1 MEAVARHSLASPITV
16 DALIALVGEP
26 VRECIGPTD
35 LEIDSVAPLSEGAR
49 GAMVFC
55 RKTGDAGGETIARS
69 AASVIVVEASTPVA
83 ERASQCVI
91 CTENPARWFIKAVEL
106 LFPSPDPSIHAGAV
120 VEAGARIGDGCSIGP
135 GTFIAACVTIGK
147 NCVIGPNCTLGT
159 PGLAIE
165 REQDGTPVRYPHLGD
180 VVIEDGVSIGAGS
193 VIVRGILEDTRIG
206 TGTQIGNMVN
216 IGHNCVLGEN
226 CWISTG
232 AVLCGSVR
240 LGNSAMIGAGATV
253 NNHASIGNG
262 AVVGI
267 GSVVTKS
274 VADGK
279 RVFGVPAKFIAT
291 MRSL

>member
-1 MEAVARHSLASPITV
+1 MELSVRRPLSRPTTV

-26 VRECIGPTD
+26 VCECIGPTD
-35 LEIDSVAPLSEGAR
+35 LEIDSVAPLSDGAK
-49 GAMVFC
+49 GTMVFC
-55 RKTGDAGGETIARS
+55 RKTGDAGGEMIARS
-69 AASVIVVEASTPVA
+69 AASVIVVEANTPVA

-106 LFPSPDPSIHAGAV
+106 LFPSPDASIDASAV

-135 GTFIAACVTIGK
+135 GTFIAACVRIGK
-147 NCVIGPNCTLGT
+147 NCVIGPNCTLGA

-165 REQDGTPVRYPHLGD
+165 RERDGTPVRYSHLGD
-180 VVIEDGVSIGAGS
+180 IVIGDGVSIGAGS

-240 LGNSAMIGAGATV
+240 LGNAAMIGAGATV
-253 NNHASIGNG
+253 NNHASIGDG

-274 VADGK
+274 VANGK
-279 RVFGVPAKFIAT
+279 RVFGVPARTIPT

>member
-1 MEAVARHSLASPITV
+1 MEVSARHSLPSPITV
-16 DALIALVGEP
+16 DALVALVSEP
-26 VRECIGPTD
+26 VSGCIGPTD
-35 LEIDSVAPLSEGAR
+35 LEIDSVAPLSDGAK

-55 RKTGDAGGETIARS
+55 RKTGDTGGEMVARS
-69 AASVIVVEASTPVA
+69 AASVIVADVNTPVS

-91 CTENPARWFIKAVEL
+91 CAENPARWFIKAVEL
-106 LFPSPDPSIHAGAV
+106 LFPSPVPSIHAGAV
-120 VEAGARIGDGCSIGP
+120 IEPGAQIGDGCSIGP

-147 NCVIGPNCTLGT
+147 NCMIGPNCTLGT

-165 REQDGTPVRYPHLGD
+165 REQDGAPVRYPHLGD
-180 VVIEDGVSIGAGS
+180 VVVEDGVSIGAGS
-193 VIVRGILEDTRIG
+193 VVVRGILEDTRIG
-206 TGTQIGNMVN
+206 TGTQVGNMVN

-232 AVLCGSVR
+232 AVLCGSVK
-240 LGNSAMIGAGATV
+240 LGNAAMIGAGATV
-253 NNHASIGNG
+253 NNHVSIGNG
-262 AVVGI
+262 SVVGI

-279 RVFGVPAKFIAT
+279 RVFGVPAKPLAT